1 VGQVT
6 CAQAIPCGF
15 RAPVFLDL
23 YLTCGLSVSLLPMFL
38 LDSHEEVDC
47 SLIRWYLDNLIVSYC
62 NLLEEKVEG
71 KVRDD
76 E

>member
-1 VGQVT
+1 
-6 CAQAIPCGF
+6 
-15 RAPVFLDL
+15 
-23 YLTCGLSVSLLPMFL
+23 MFL